1 MVIYGYRINSTDIN
15 EIMSSLDKVRGK
27 IARIT
32 EREYNRLLSEE
43 ITFLVD
49 KVSLNEIQ
57 RANDISIYDGAV
69 QNVNERVNRD
79 ETLNSNTPY
88 NFRIFVHVLTEG
100 EYTYLKVNCQN
111 NILIKAFDGLEDYSL
126 NEIECED
133 QHNAKTILWQKL
145 HKKYKNVEPMVISLT
160 QAAAPDKSKLK
171 FASVKLRAEAE
182 ATHSILNRLLSEI
195 SGGREIPPIRLMDY
209 LDEALQTFEHSE
221 NVKKDYSDCLSRLIG
236 ILPDLTKDYSFIF
249 DIPGAP
255 KVIEI
260 PDNTNNE

>member
-1 MVIYGYRINSTDIN
+1 MVIYGYRIKSTDIN
-15 EIMSSLDKVRGK
+15 EIMSSLDKVREK
-27 IARIT
+27 LAKLT
-32 EREYNRLLSEE
+32 KREFNRLLSEE

-49 KVSLNEIQ
+49 KVSLNEIR
-57 RANDISIYDGAV
+57 RANDISIYDGAL

-79 ETLNSNTPY
+79 ETLNSNSPY
-88 NFRIFVHVLTEG
+88 NFRVYAYVLSEG
-100 EYTYLKVNCQN
+100 EYSYLKINCPN
-111 NILIKAFDGLEDYSL
+111 NNLITAFDELEDYSL
-126 NEIECED
+126 NEIECEN
-133 QHNAKTILWQKL
+133 QHNAKTIMWQKL
-145 HKKYKNVEPMVISLT
+145 HKKYKNIEPMVLSLT
-160 QAAAPDKSKLK
+160 QDASPDKSKLK

-236 ILPDLTKDYSFIF
+236 ILPDLTKDHSFIF

-255 KVIEI
+255 KSIEI
-260 PDNTNNE
+260 PDNTSND